1 MYINKLNTENLL
13 KIKHLYNN
21 IIIFKIVY
29 NINLKIYINNNIF
42 IKINKLNFN

>member
-1 MYINKLNTENLL
+1 MKNLL
-13 KIKHLYNN
+13 KVKYLYNN
-21 IIIFKIVY
+21 IIIFKIIY